1 MTLNTRNVKYCDNNH
16 NACINMVNTLDKALN
31 AEEII
36 DNASIKLFF
45 ELIFQQTNY
54 SYSCLS
60 SYYNKNYQKIVS
72 LIEKLDNKNIIIEP
86 IFFAKYCQFVDDKN
100 GFNILTNQA
109 KLDKDYCDKL
119 LVEKNIKSQYGSHYS
134 FVTICINNSKI
145 NILNYVIENMSFTT
159 FNEII
164 VSLKSIND
172 KCIDSLIKFINKHS
186 NLMDNKILI
195 NLVDN
200 FINKPQIIKLIYN
213 IISKSD
219 SDISLKKIL
228 LERSI
233 KTLNKELIITIL
245 EETNE
250 NLLTRDLLTILIN
263 QNYFREI
270 YGSNSNKQT
279 AEIIDIFILYGF
291 KVTKELVI
299 DLLNKGCYINN
310 IEKYNIEIDN
320 DILEKCAELNYYP
333 YEFDCI
339 PNNKVLMIEC
349 NKTNNLDRIKIFKE
363 KGGIFTKNCLEN
375 ACAVKKNGK
384 VIKFLVNE
392 CGIKPDDECLKSFQE
407 AHGME
412 ALEILMKNYDTD
424 KKKEIKVV
432 NKIEI
437 DTSSLI
443 SIDKRDFEIDLEYN
457 YNIRNKVKK
466 LLEYKKKSITFKE
479 LEELILKYLIN
490 KKLVIGNYFILN
502 NELASIIKINQGTLM
517 NIDEVKNIIVYFV
530 EK

>member
-1 MTLNTRNVKYCDNNH
+1 MAHNTRNAKFCDNNH
-16 NACINMVNTLDKALN
+16 SICINMVNILDKALN
-31 AEEII
+31 TEEII
-36 DNASIKLFF
+36 DNTSIKNFF

-60 SYYNKNYQKIVS
+60 SYHNKNYQKILL
-72 LIEKLDNKNIIIEP
+72 LIEKINNKNIRIEP
-86 IFFAKYCQFVDDKN
+86 IFFAKYCQFGDDKS
-100 GFNILTNQA
+100 GLNIIINQIN
-109 KLDKDYCDKL
+109 LDKDYCDKL
-119 LVEKNIKSQYGSHYS
+119 LLEKNIKSQYGSYNT
-134 FVTICINNSKI
+134 FITICINNSKI
-145 NILNYVIENMSFTT
+145 NILNYVIENMSFTI
-159 FNEII
+159 FNEILI
-164 VSLKSIND
+164 YLKPIND
-172 KCIDSLIKFINKHS
+172 KSVDSLIKFIKKHS
-186 NLMDNKILI
+186 ISMDNKILI

-213 IISKSD
+213 IISKSN
-219 SDISLKKIL
+219 SDLTLKKIL
-228 LERSI
+228 LERSV

-250 NLLTRDLLTILIN
+250 ILLTNDLLTILIN

-270 YGSNSNKQT
+270 YGSNNNKQT

-291 KVTKELVI
+291 KITKEIVI

-349 NKTNNLDRIKIFKE
+349 NKSNNLDRIKIFKE
-363 KGGIFTKNCLEN
+363 KGGNFTKICLEN

-392 CGIKPDDECLKSFQE
+392 CGIKPDVDCLKSFQE
-407 AHGME
+407 SYGME
-412 ALEILMKNYDTD
+412 ALDILMKNYDSD
-424 KKKEIKVV
+424 KKKEIVV
-432 NKIEI
+432 HNKIEI
-437 DTSSLI
+437 DVNSLI

-466 LLEYKKKSITFKE
+466 LLDFKKKSILFKE

-517 NIDEVKNIIVYFV
+517 NIDEVKNIIPYFI